1 MATLSGI
8 TVGSYGITI
17 RLTCVDSTG
26 TAQNISAYTGGGT
39 AKTLYAYPPNSS
51 DKVVSAT
58 LSFLTD
64 GSDGILTFNFVSG
77 DIDRPGDW
85 KAQVELTTAS
95 AVLKSKPFV
104 IAVEQDV
111 S

>member
-17 RLTCVDSTG
+17 QLTCVDASG
-26 TAQNISAYTGGGT
+26 TAQDVSAYTGAGT
-39 AKTLYAYPPNSS
+39 TKILYAYPPNSS
-51 DKVVSAT
+51 DKIVSAT

-64 GSDGILTFNFVSG
+64 GTDGNLTFAFAAG

-85 KAQVELTTAS
+85 KCQVELTTAS
-95 AVLKSKPFV
+95 AVLKSIPF
-104 IAVEQDV
+104 IMDV
-111 S
+111 SQDIS